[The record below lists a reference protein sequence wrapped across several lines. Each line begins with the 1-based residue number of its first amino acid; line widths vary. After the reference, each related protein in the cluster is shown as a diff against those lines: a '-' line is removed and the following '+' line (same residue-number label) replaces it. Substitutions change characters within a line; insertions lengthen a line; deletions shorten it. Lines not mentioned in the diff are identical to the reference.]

1 MRIST
6 SWAQQLGVNAMNTQ
20 QVNLSKTQMQL
31 SSGLRVVTPSDD
43 PAASVSILSLQESI
57 DKATQYQDNISVV
70 RARLNIEEGSLGTAE
85 SILFRAKELTVQAL
99 NAPITTND
107 RLAIKSEIDQLLE
120 QMVGVANTQNANG
133 EFIYSGDLST
143 TPAVIWDTAIGSY
156 VYQGGVNPRTLDVA
170 AERRVADGDLA
181 SAVFFNIDSVSQEA
195 NTTVN
200 TVEGD
205 KRSVFDTLQ
214 SLSKALAG
222 QYEVPEAKLTGSRFM
237 RYGVDYSTGG
247 TPGGP
252 TSFSLIADDGSGTG
266 ATNTVLVTVP
276 AVATDV
282 YKTIDEVVAAINLQ
296 LAGNNMEARSNG
308 NQIEFASLTKG
319 EDSSIEITGAGS
331 FLVDF
336 GFSSGDISKGA
347 DLGSSIVASK
357 TIPFPPAIPLPDS
370 LAYFGKTAIFELN
383 DEAGHKQDIVLN
395 LDYADHT
402 ALIAAI
408 QAQITGSPIDGKIE
422 IDSSANP
429 IEFRSVSSGAGASV
443 QIRQVTGDFLKNTGF
458 ESGDTGRIFN
468 QTANDVLADLDNV
481 LDTFLKTRTT
491 VGARMRALDDQES
504 QSEKFVLDI
513 ETTLSGIKDL
523 DYAEAISRFN
533 IEQTALQAAQQAFS
547 RVQSLS
553 LFNFL

>member
-6 SWAQQLGVNAMNTQ
+6 SWAQQLGVNAMNAQ

-156 VYQGGVNPRTLDVA
+156 VFQGGVNPRTLDIA

-181 SAVFFNIDSVSQEA
+181 SAVFFNIDSISQEA

-200 TVEGD
+200 TVEVD

-222 QYEVPEAKLTGSRFM
+222 QFEVPEAKLTGSRFM

-247 TPGGP
+247 TLGA
-252 TSFSLIADDGSGTG
+252 TSFSLTADDGSGTG
-266 ATNTVLVTVP
+266 STNTVDVDLP

-282 YKTIDEVVAAINLQ
+282 YETIDEVVAAINLQ

-331 FLVDF
+331 FLTDF
-336 GFSSGDISKGA
+336 GFASGDSSKGV
-347 DLGSSIVASK
+347 DLGASIIATK
-357 TIPFPPAIPLPDS
+357 TIPFPPTVPLPDS

-383 DEAGHKQDIVLN
+383 DEAGHKKEIVLN
-395 LDYADHT
+395 ADYADHT
-402 ALIAAI
+402 ELITAI
-408 QAQITGSPIDGKIE
+408 NTQITGSPIEGKIE
-422 IDSSANP
+422 IDATANP
-429 IEFRSVSSGAGASV
+429 IEFRSISSGTGASV

-491 VGARMRALDDQES
+491 VGARMRALDDQEL

-513 ETTLSGIKDL
+513 KSTLSGIKDL